1 MMNTRCYVHLG
12 VPSGKKISPKAENK
26 NKQMK
31 KYITTLLLVVTC
43 FTSCYKDKGNY
54 DYIKQAEITVE
65 GIPEKIEVL
74 SKIERIVVTPK
85 IISSKEGEIK
95 ADNPNY
101 TFRYRLGYKSYGVLG
116 GVVNGRPEAW
126 VDLPPTNGFNLDVP
140 ADFEADNYMC
150 WFTITDKRNNV
161 VHSHVFDITITST
174 TYQGWMVLSN
184 MGQEERVR
192 LDMIS
197 HISDTRTEVVYDIAE
212 GLPEIHHG
220 TQIAYYPRS
229 NERIY
234 IFSKEGSY
242 QLDIET
248 LKSDPSQEFNQ
259 NNFFIPPADKMISF
273 ASMAI
278 STVMRLSFAFSDAGD
293 VYSKNHTISGGV
305 YGYPINTTLSGE
317 QFKVA
322 PFVGVNEMRPSQ
334 GTRALFYDRDNKRF
348 MGATYVSGGDISRM
362 YTLFDPS
369 TKLFSFQ
376 TGRDMIYM
384 EGTRRSNGLVYSIL
398 QDAQG
403 KRSIYGINMSG
414 IGFKQELYIENVSAP
429 GFEQATLFAFHS
441 QFPFLFYAV
450 GSKVY
455 LYNLATKTATE
466 MTNITGGEITALK
479 FNLYKIRLMTDL
491 NNQTDE
497 FLNQQFQLIVGTY
510 NNSADGN
517 GGKVALYEVDGTSN
531 TVNKLHEYGGF
542 GKVKDVTYRERAK

>member
-1 MMNTRCYVHLG
+1 
-12 VPSGKKISPKAENK
+12 
-26 NKQMK
+26 MK
-31 KYITTLLLVVTC
+31 KYITALLLVVTF
-43 FTSCYKDKGNY
+43 FTSCMKDKGNY
-54 DYIKQAEITVE
+54 DYKELSDIKVE
-65 GIPEKIEVL
+65 GIPERIEVL

-95 ADNPNY
+95 GDNPNY
-101 TFRYRLGYKSYGVLG
+101 AFRYRLGYKSYGVLG
-116 GVVNGRPEAW
+116 GVVDGRPEAW
-126 VDLPPTNGFNLDVP
+126 VDLPTTNGFNLDVP
-140 ADFEADNYMC
+140 ANFDANTYIC
-150 WFTITDKRNNV
+150 WFTVTDKRNNL
-161 VHSHVFDITITST
+161 VHSHLFDVIISST

-184 MGQEERVR
+184 MGQEEQVR

-242 QLDIET
+242 QLDNET

-259 NNFFIPPADKMISF
+259 NNFFIPPPHKMISF
-273 ASMAI
+273 ATMAI

-293 VYSKNHTISGGV
+293 VYSKNHSISGGV

-317 QFKVA
+317 KFKVA
-322 PFVGVNEMRPSQ
+322 PFMGVNEMRPSQ

-348 MGATYVSGGDISRM
+348 MSASYVSGGDIARM
-362 YTLFDPS
+362 SIIPDPFS
-369 TKLFSFQ
+369 AMLFSYQ

-403 KRSIYGINMSG
+403 KRSIYGINISAA
-414 IGFKQELYIENVSAP
+414 GFRQDLYIENVSAP

-441 QFPFLFYAV
+441 QFPLMFYAV

-455 LYNLATKTATE
+455 LYNLATKTAIE
-466 MTNITGGEITALK
+466 MTNITGGEITTLK
-479 FNLYKIRLMTDL
+479 FNLFKTAVLANL
-491 NNQTDE
+491 NKQTAE
-497 FLNQQFQLIVGTY
+497 FMNQQFQLIVGTF
-510 NNSADGN
+510 NNSVADGN
-517 GGKVALYEVDGTSN
+517 GGKVAFYEVNGTNN

-542 GKVKDVTYRERAK
+542 GKVKDVTYRERSN